1 MTPHHLEILE
11 QISTTIT
18 LAFDG
23 DQAGLL
29 AAQRTA
35 ELDRAGQG
43 VHVRVARLATGQDP
57 AELLADGGGE
67 IFQGAIAG
75 AVPLEHHLIDQ
86 IVRQHNLEEPESI
99 ARAIHAAGSVVS
111 SIADPAAQAQAVT
124 YLATRVG
131 RDGAVIQGYLENSA
145 QPPARSR
152 IRSHGRSIA

>member
-1 MTPHHLEILE
+1 M
-11 QISTTIT
+11 STTIT

-43 VHVRVARLATGQDP
+43 IHLRVARLQTGQDP
-57 AELLADGGGE
+57 AELLADDRSDLLQE
-67 IFQGAIAG
+67 AIAG

-111 SIADPAAQAQAVT
+111 SWLTPPLKRRQSPTWQPAWAEIEPSSRGTSRTAPSLQRAVEADREEDSSPELGDHHA
-124 YLATRVG
+124 
-131 RDGAVIQGYLENSA
+131 
-145 QPPARSR
+145 
-152 IRSHGRSIA
+152 